1 MTGPQRLSKAL
12 AAAGVASRRASEE
25 LIAQGLVLVNGEI
38 VRVPQTLVDLD
49 KDIISCDGARLKRE
63 PKRYYL
69 LHKPVG
75 YTSTNAP
82 MKSKRRVV
90 DLIGEQDCRLFTIG
104 RLDRD
109 TSGLIILT
117 NDGHFA
123 NRVMH
128 PSSQIPKEYL
138 VKVNK
143 EVLHTHL
150 IAMSEGAVVE
160 GVHVKPISVTKVRNG
175 TIKIVICDGRKR
187 EVRILA
193 QEAGL
198 EVISLTRIRIGGL
211 VLGNLEPG
219 QWRHLTD
226 KEKDLLLQGRKTT

>member
-1 MTGPQRLSKAL
+1 MTTTQRLSKAL
-12 AAAGVASRRASEE
+12 AAAGVASRRAAEE
-25 LIAQGLVLVNGEI
+25 LITQGLVLVNGEV
-38 VRVPQTLVDLD
+38 VRVPQTLVNLD
-49 KDIISCDGARLKRE
+49 KDTIMYDSVRLKRE
-63 PKRYYL
+63 PKIYYL

-75 YTSTNAP
+75 YTCTNAP
-82 MKSKRRVV
+82 MKRKRRVI
-90 DLIGEQDCRLFTIG
+90 DLLGEQEYRLFTIG

-109 TSGLIILT
+109 TSGLLILT

-123 NRVMH
+123 NRIMH
-128 PSSQIPKEYL
+128 PSSRIPKEYL

-160 GVHVKPISVTKVRNG
+160 GVHVKPLSVTKVRNG
-175 TIKIVICDGRKR
+175 TLKVVICDGRKR

-198 EVISLTRIRIGGL
+198 EV
-211 VLGNLEPG
+211 LE
-219 QWRHLTD
+219 L
-226 KEKDLLLQGRKTT
+226 